1 MVVDWLRFAAKSDSS
16 VVVVVV
22 VMVVVLVVDWFRRTG
37 KQTPA
42 RSESER
48 SVRDGPENRKLL
60 VEEPEGEKC
69 PGLTTHHYLT
79 LPPDQVPSS
88 SSFSPVPCDIV
99 HSFRRCLVHGGL

>member
-1 MVVDWLRFAAKSDSS
+1 MVVDWFRFLGKSDSSVMVVVVVMVVNLVVDWFRFAAKSDSS

-22 VMVVVLVVDWFRRTG
+22 VMVVDLGLLVTSG

-69 PGLTTHHYLT
+69 PRLTTHH
-79 LPPDQVPSS
+79 
-88 SSFSPVPCDIV
+88 
-99 HSFRRCLVHGGL
+99 